1 MKTMKKILAILFVSV
16 AIAGCVD
23 LTVGR
28 PIPGDQIKLVR
39 EGLTTSTE
47 VREMFGG
54 PLHQTKTETGEIW
67 VYRYVTETKC
77 QELVISFGEDE
88 TVAVFTREGI

>member
-1 MKTMKKILAILFVSV
+1 MKSIKKVLAILFLSA

-23 LTVGR
+23 LTIGR

-39 EGLTTSTE
+39 EGLTTTYE

-67 VYRYVTETKC
+67 VYRYVTETTC